1 MIENRSMPNFKMVV
15 GLVFSLLVF
24 GAGFTW
30 WAVQHY
36 TSTTYQQLNDVAGRL
51 VSQIQ
56 VQPELSTELL
66 TLAHSMSPSQ
76 QLAIQIHNSSGEL
89 TLSLGHEAE
98 HGAVLAFLNMFS
110 TFSVQHPL
118 MNGSIL
124 TISTSGSGL
133 FWPWLFVV
141 VFACSAIF
149 AVVLHHRMLQRKLL
163 RAWQHLSKAMQSA
176 DKSAL
181 NDQDFEHALVRL
193 LQQHEDAERNFQR
206 LNKELQDQLQSQ
218 VAQHQKLA
226 QQFSEGQRRAM
237 HLTRQLQSWQLL
249 TEQANHMND
258 AELRQWLSML
268 QWQQGCPAVPNPLLQ
283 SVSGWFAQSFRLIQ
297 QTWPQHILLLPD
309 EEPASSR
316 YQTSADA
323 ELLHRFM
330 FSLLHAL
337 RPLLDGNEL
346 HLGYRVESGARD
358 KLQIKIQF
366 AGKNLSARSRQ
377 ILAHGSDGALEWS
390 DIAFELSYQLLQLLS
405 ADIQIQEL
413 ADLGTRLVVNVP
425 VVGQYQQQGKKFQN
439 MAVFDPDPS
448 RLEVWRRSLLGVSEQ
463 VIAAGTIRDLNQ
475 VLQNRLIDTVVLNI
489 NQELISAGDLAS
501 LKQISQRHQVVLF
514 APEVVSREMSLS
526 AISFNTPV
534 LLADLQDLPEAGSQ
548 FANQQLLIVDDNPT
562 NLSFIRAMLDGQG
575 ISIDFAMT
583 GEDALKMASHSRY
596 RLILMDIQLPDLSGV
611 EVTKRIRQ
619 LRHHQHTIIMAF
631 TGHALPEEA
640 ASFRMAGMDD
650 VMIKPLDARKIA
662 HILTNIRQVAEIQ

>member
-30 WAVQHY
+30 WAVQHH

-56 VQPELSTELL
+56 VQPELRTELL

-76 QLAIQIHNSSGEL
+76 QLTIQIHDSSGEL

-176 DKSAL
+176 NKSAL
-181 NDQDFEHALVRL
+181 NDQDFEDALVRL

-206 LNKELQDQLQSQ
+206 LNKELQGQLQSQ

-237 HLTRQLQSWQLL
+237 HLARQLQSWQLL

-268 QWQQGCPAVPNPLLQ
+268 QWQQGCPAVPNPSLQ

>member
-56 VQPELSTELL
+56 VQPELRTELL

-76 QLAIQIHNSSGEL
+76 QLTIQIHDSSGEL

-176 DKSAL
+176 NKSAL
-181 NDQDFEHALVRL
+181 NDQDFEDALVRL

-206 LNKELQDQLQSQ
+206 LNKELQGQLQSQ

-237 HLTRQLQSWQLL
+237 HLARQLQSWQLL

-268 QWQQGCPAVPNPLLQ
+268 QWQQGCPAVPNPSLQ

>member
-66 TLAHSMSPSQ
+66 TLAHSMSSSQ
-76 QLAIQIHNSSGEL
+76 QLAIQIHDSSGEL

-226 QQFSEGQRRAM
+226 QQFSEGQRYATQ
-237 HLTRQLQSWQLL
+237 LARQLQSWQLL
-249 TEQANHMND
+249 TLQANHMND

-268 QWQQGCPAVPNPLLQ
+268 QWQQGGPAVINPSLQ